1 MKEYLCTTATAPAPA
16 VEAEAAAQPL
26 TDLPRLRLLPTA
38 TTTNTATD
46 NTMSTAITAADLL
59 PRGHRIDTATC
70 ATRRPVWQL
79 EEGVLYATEDSTTH
93 PPGWELGRWWWSVN
107 HTTQRLVGW
116 QVASAA
122 VSPSPRSPSPSPA
135 QPVDRAAVDRLFDTF
150 ALDEERGQPYRVV
163 LVGVHDASWP
173 HPTGLRFQDDDT
185 GHAESLAW
193 WQQQKPT
200 PTAASN
206 ESSSSSLSPS
216 SVVVAAAWPH
226 ARRMESYLLRI
237 PVFNLPAFAL
247 PPVVPEEGTG
257 TQMKAKRATKQATKP
272 KPMSKPKPT
281 TKSKPKQK
289 AL

>member
-1 MKEYLCTTATAPAPA
+1 MINRELCTRTET
-16 VEAEAAAQPL
+16 EAATEAADQPL
-26 TDLPRLRLLPTA
+26 TDLHRLRLLPTA
-38 TTTNTATD
+38 TTATAT
-46 NTMSTAITAADLL
+46 TMSNAITAADLL

-70 ATRRPVWQL
+70 ATHRPVWQL
-79 EEGVLYATEDSTTH
+79 EEGVLYATEDGTTV

-122 VSPSPRSPSPSPA
+122 VSPSPRCPSPSPA
-135 QPVDRAAVDRLFDTF
+135 QPVDCAAVDRLFDTF
-150 ALDEERGQPYRVV
+150 ALDEELGQPYQVV

-193 WQQQKPT
+193 WQQQTTTTTT
-200 PTAASN
+200 PSN

-237 PVFNLPAFAL
+237 PAFNLPAFEL
-247 PPVVPEEGTG
+247 PPVSPEEGTG
-257 TQMKAKRATKQATKP
+257 TQTKAKRPTKQATKP
-272 KPMSKPKPT
+272 KP
-281 TKSKPKQK
+281 KSKPDP
-289 AL
+289 L